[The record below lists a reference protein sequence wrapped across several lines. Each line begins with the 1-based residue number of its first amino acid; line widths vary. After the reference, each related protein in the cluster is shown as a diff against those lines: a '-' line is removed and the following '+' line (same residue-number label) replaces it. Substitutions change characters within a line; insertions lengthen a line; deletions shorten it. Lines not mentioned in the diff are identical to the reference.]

1 MWLLGG
7 TSGWGKFLTNSLRL
21 FMEIHIGHQIQSDL
35 KAQGRSVTWFSR
47 QLCCSRQNCY
57 KIFNTPIPH
66 VVTLCAAQKA
76 LGIDYIAILKNAI
89 EK

>member
-1 MWLLGG
+1 
-7 TSGWGKFLTNSLRL
+7 
-21 FMEIHIGHQIQSDL
+21 MEIHIGHQIQADL

-66 VVTLCAAQKA
+66 VATLLAAQKT
-76 LGIDYIAILKNAI
+76 LGIDYISMLKQSI
-89 EK
+89 EE